1 MSASNK
7 NNSHDISNMGFA
19 TRAIHAGATPDQ
31 YGALVP
37 PVYMTSTFAFETV
50 EQGAAMFEGELAGH
64 FYSRISN
71 PTVDIL
77 ERRFADLEGAEAA
90 VGFASG
96 MGGITSTLWTL
107 LSSGDEI
114 IADETLYG
122 CTFAFMEHGLTR
134 FGIKIKYV
142 DLQNVEAFEAVI
154 GPATKLVYF
163 ETPANPNMRLVDIEA
178 ICKIA
183 RNNDLISIVD
193 NTYSTP
199 YLTRPI
205 EMGADLVVHSATKYL
220 GGHGDLIAG
229 LVAGSAALM
238 SRIRIEG
245 LKDMTGAVMSPLT
258 AHQIMRGL
266 KTLELRMDRHCAT
279 AMTVALTLE
288 AHPAVAQVFY
298 PGLETSPDHG
308 LAKRQMQPKGISSL
322 RSGQHFGGMIAF
334 ELKDG
339 IEAGRT
345 MMNALSLI
353 KRAVSLGDPD
363 SLIQHPASMTHAT
376 YTSEE
381 RAQHGITDGLI
392 RMSVGLETPDD
403 ILDDLLVGLETI
415 SQTHKHAA

>member
-1 MSASNK
+1 MSTHNQSNAQD
-7 NNSHDISNMGFA
+7 SEYDTSNMGFA
-19 TRAIHAGATPDQ
+19 TRAIHAGTTNDQ

-77 ERRFADLEGAEAA
+77 ERRFAALEGAQAA
-90 VGFASG
+90 LGFASG

-114 IADETLYG
+114 IADKTLYG
-122 CTFAFMEHGLTR
+122 CTFAFLEHGLRR
-134 FGIKIKYV
+134 FGITITYV
-142 DLQNVEAFEAVI
+142 DLQNTDALKASI
-154 GPATKLVYF
+154 TATTKLVYF
-163 ETPANPNMRLVDIEA
+163 ETPANPNMRLVDIKEV
-178 ICKIA
+178 CKIA
-183 RNNDLISIVD
+183 RKNGLISIVD

-205 EMGADLVVHSATKYL
+205 ELGADLVVHSATKYL

-229 LVAGSAALM
+229 LVAGSSDLM
-238 SRIRIEG
+238 QRIRVEG

-266 KTLELRMDRHCAT
+266 KTLELRMDRHCKT
-279 AMTVALTLE
+279 AMLVARTLE
-288 AHPAVAQVFY
+288 AHLAVDHVFY
-298 PGLETSPDHG
+298 PGLETSADHD
-308 LAKRQMQPKGISSL
+308 LAKHQMSD
-322 RSGQHFGGMIAF
+322 FGGMIAF
-334 ELKDG
+334 ELKG
-339 IEAGRT
+339 GVEAGRT
-345 MMNALSLI
+345 MMNALSLV

-376 YTSEE
+376 YSPQE

-392 RMSVGLETPDD
+392 RMSVGLETPED
-403 ILDDLLVGLETI
+403 ILADLLIGLEAI
-415 SQTHKHAA
+415 SQNCKHAA

>member
-1 MSASNK
+1 MSASNE
-7 NNSHDISNMGFA
+7 NNNHNTSKLGFA
-19 TRAIHAGATPDQ
+19 TRAIHAGTTPDQ

-37 PVYMTSTFAFETV
+37 PVYMTSTFAFDTV

-77 ERRFADLEGAEAA
+77 ERRFAELEGAEAA
-90 VGFASG
+90 LGFASG
-96 MGGITSTLWTL
+96 MGGITSSLWTL

-122 CTFAFMEHGLTR
+122 CTFAFLEHGLTK

-142 DLQNVEAFEAVI
+142 DLQDLEAFEAAI
-154 GPATKLVYF
+154 NPATKLVYF

-178 ICKIA
+178 VCKIA
-183 RNNDLISIVD
+183 RNHDLVSIVD

-205 EMGADLVVHSATKYL
+205 ELGADLVVHSATKYL

-229 LVAGSAALM
+229 LVAGSSELM

-258 AHQIMRGL
+258 AHQIMRGM
-266 KTLELRMDRHCAT
+266 KTLELRMDRHCET
-279 AMTVALTLE
+279 AMTVAQTLE

-298 PGLETSPDHG
+298 PGLETSSDHA
-308 LAKRQMQPKGISSL
+308 LAKKQMSD
-322 RSGQHFGGMIAF
+322 FGGMIAF
-334 ELKDG
+334 ELKGG

-376 YTSEE
+376 YTPEE

-392 RMSVGLETPDD
+392 RMSVGLETPAD
-403 ILDDLLVGLETI
+403 ILADLMAGLEAIALTRK
-415 SQTHKHAA
+415 QAA

>member
-1 MSASNK
+1 MSAPHETK
-7 NNSHDISNMGFA
+7 KYHISNLGFA
-19 TRAIHAGATPDQ
+19 TRAIHAGTTPDQ

-37 PVYMTSTFAFETV
+37 PVYMTSTFAFDTV

-64 FYSRISN
+64 FYSRVSN

-77 ERRFADLEGAEAA
+77 ERRFAALEGAEAA
-90 VGFASG
+90 LGFASG

-134 FGIKIKYV
+134 FGIKVKYV
-142 DLQNVEAFEAVI
+142 DLQNVEAFAAAI
-154 GPATKLVYF
+154 SPATKLVYF

-183 RNNDLISIVD
+183 RKNALISIVD

-229 LVAGSAALM
+229 LVAGSAELM
-238 SRIRIEG
+238 LRIRVEG
-245 LKDMTGAVMSPLT
+245 LKDMTGAVMAPLT
-258 AHQIMRGL
+258 AHQIMRGM

-279 AMTVALTLE
+279 AMMIAQALD
-288 AHPAVAQVFY
+288 AHSAVAHVFY

-308 LAKRQMQPKGISSL
+308 LAKRQMAD
-322 RSGQHFGGMIAF
+322 FGGMIAF
-334 ELKDG
+334 ELKGG
-339 IEAGRT
+339 IEAGRI
-345 MMNALSLI
+345 MMNALSLV

-376 YTSEE
+376 YTPLE

-403 ILDDLLVGLETI
+403 ILADILTGLEAI
-415 SQTHKHAA
+415 VQMRKHAA

>member
-1 MSASNK
+1 MSASNENK
-7 NNSHDISNMGFA
+7 NHDTSKLGFA
-19 TRAIHAGATPDQ
+19 TRAIHAGTTPDQ

-37 PVYMTSTFAFETV
+37 PVYMTSTFAFDTV

-64 FYSRISN
+64 FYSRVSN

-77 ERRFADLEGAEAA
+77 ERRFAELEGAEAA
-90 VGFASG
+90 LGFASG

-114 IADETLYG
+114 IADKTLYG

-142 DLQNVEAFEAVI
+142 DLQDLEAFETAI
-154 GPATKLVYF
+154 NPATKLVYF

-178 ICKIA
+178 VCKIA
-183 RNNDLISIVD
+183 RNGDLISIVD

-205 EMGADLVVHSATKYL
+205 ELGADLVVHSATKYL

-229 LVAGSAALM
+229 LVAGSSELM
-238 SRIRIEG
+238 LRIRVEG

-258 AHQIMRGL
+258 AHQIMRGM

-279 AMTVALTLE
+279 AMTIAQSLK
-288 AHPAVAQVFY
+288 AHPAVKEVFY
-298 PGLETSPDHG
+298 PGLATSSDHA
-308 LAKRQMQPKGISSL
+308 LAKRQMYPKGISSQ

-334 ELKDG
+334 ELNG
-339 IEAGRT
+339 GTQAGRT

-376 YTSEE
+376 YTAEE

-392 RMSVGLETPDD
+392 RMSVGLETPAD
-403 ILDDLLVGLETI
+403 ILADLTAGLEAI
-415 SQTHKHAA
+415 SHVRKQAA

>member
-1 MSASNK
+1 MPVSNEKASNE
-7 NNSHDISNMGFA
+7 NNNHDTSSLGFA
-19 TRAIHAGATPDQ
+19 TRAIHAGTTPDQ

-37 PVYMTSTFAFETV
+37 PVYMTSTFAFDTV

-77 ERRFADLEGAEAA
+77 ERRFAALEGAEAA
-90 VGFASG
+90 LGFASG

-122 CTFAFMEHGLTR
+122 CTFAFLEHGLTK

-142 DLQNVEAFEAVI
+142 DLQNLEALEAAI
-154 GPATKLVYF
+154 SPATKLVYF

-178 ICKIA
+178 VCRIA

-205 EMGADLVVHSATKYL
+205 ELGADLVVHSATKYL

-229 LVAGSAALM
+229 LVAGAAELM
-238 SRIRIEG
+238 LRIRVEG

-258 AHQIMRGL
+258 AHQIMRGM

-279 AMTVALTLE
+279 AMTVAQTLE
-288 AHPAVAQVFY
+288 AHPAIEEVFY
-298 PGLETSPDHG
+298 PGLETSNCHEI
-308 LAKRQMQPKGISSL
+308 AKKQMAD
-322 RSGQHFGGMIAF
+322 FGGMIAF
-334 ELKDG
+334 ELKGG

-376 YTSEE
+376 YTPEE

-392 RMSVGLETPDD
+392 RMSVGLETPKD
-403 ILDDLLVGLETI
+403 ILEDLLAGLEAI
-415 SQTHKHAA
+415 SQAHQQAA